1 MAELVVERVR
11 KREDDADAD
20 GVRGGWKRW
29 DFAPEMRGAEPWSRA
44 EKLNAPGMVACGVE
58 FVIVVLRKSRSWM
71 EISRCGG
78 MNGFV
83 KL

>member
-44 EKLNAPGMVACGVE
+44 EKLNAPGMVA
-58 FVIVVLRKSRSWM
+58 
-71 EISRCGG
+71 
-78 MNGFV
+78 
-83 KL
+83 